1 MGKENIGKNNIN
13 ITLGYMERV
22 VRKLSKSAQA
32 LLNFFIMIAISK
44 QSNSIK
50 INDSYVTNGK
60 GLGWSR
66 RTVLRARQ
74 ELEDKG
80 FIERKG
86 MYIVLKGIEN
96 PHFREK
102 KNKKNT
108 FKPISNN
115 GKNIL
120 KQKYRPK
127 YEGYLIRFLEEYQN
141 RKLDPNNRNDM
152 ELFITLEELIGGMIR
167 GKDERMSTYLKI
179 WKENIDDFEQ
189 FYIENI
195 WI

>member
-1 MGKENIGKNNIN
+1 MEHENIGKNSIN

-86 MYIVLKGIEN
+86 TYIVLKGIEN

-102 KNKKNT
+102 KNKKST
-108 FKPISNN
+108 FKPISNH
-115 GKNIL
+115 GKSIL
-120 KQKYRPK
+120 EQKYKPK
-127 YEGYLIRFLEEYQN
+127 YEGYITRFQEEYKN
-141 RKLDPNNRNDM
+141 KKLDPNNGNDM
-152 ELFITLEELIGGMIR
+152 ELFITLEELVGGMIR
-167 GKDERMSTYLKI
+167 GKDKRLDKYLKI
-179 WKENIDDFEQ
+179 WEENIDDFKQ
-189 FYIENI
+189 FYMENI
-195 WI
+195 WV